1 MVPFLFI
8 AADEA
13 AGAAAHGAEHAE
25 VMDFANF
32 IPGITT
38 LLVFLLAFG
47 FLGLKVWPRIV
58 KGLDDRQNKI
68 LQEIR
73 AAEESREQAKAALA
87 EYEKNLASAREEANQ
102 MIAKARTDAKA
113 VAEDLRSRNQT
124 ELAEMKERAAKDI
137 QSAKENA
144 IVELHAE
151 AAVLASTMASRI
163 LGREITSGDQQRLIE
178 ESLQQL
184 QAARQ
189 RS

>member
-1 MVPFLFI
+1 MVPFLLI
-8 AADEA
+8 AAEE
-13 AGAAAHGAEHAE
+13 AAHGATEHVAEHTE

-38 LLVFLLAFG
+38 LLVFLIAFG
-47 FLGLKVWPRIV
+47 FLALKVWPKIV

-73 AAEESREQAKAALA
+73 TAEESREQAKAALA

-102 MIAKARTDAKA
+102 MIAKARADAKA
-113 VAEDLRSRNQT
+113 VAEDLRSRNQAD
-124 ELAEMKERAAKDI
+124 LSEMKDRATKEI

-144 IVELHAE
+144 ILELHSE
-151 AAVLASTMASRI
+151 AAMLASAMASKI
-163 LGREITSGDQQRLIE
+163 LEREITASDQQRLIE
-178 ESLQQL
+178 QSLQQL
-184 QAARQ
+184 QAKR